1 MKRLIFEVLLLIGLA
16 AAGPYVWYLHNKVGA
31 DTTKVQ
37 TMTDRGEEAGK
48 KLETVT
54 QSLESA
60 QREVE
65 PLRLQSQQ
73 LQALRASLVSGQTLK
88 DLEAAYAKEKSLSP
102 ERHLGLGVLQILST
116 GKANEASVDS
126 LKKAM
131 AASDWGSRKQI
142 ICAAQNALSYAGQSV
157 DVLAECKPQA
167 SKPAPPAEPAD
178 KKAGG

>member
-1 MKRLIFEVLLLIGLA
+1 MKRLIFEVLLLIALA

-31 DTTKVQ
+31 DTAKVQ
-37 TMTDRGEEAGK
+37 TMTERGEEAEK
-48 KLETVT
+48 KLEALT
-54 QSLESA
+54 QSLEAA

-73 LQALRASLVSGQTLK
+73 LQALRASFASGQTLK
-88 DLEAAYAKEKSLSP
+88 DLEAAYAKEKTLSP

-116 GKANEASVDS
+116 GKANEAAVDS

-131 AASDWGSRKQI
+131 TASDWGSRKPI
-142 ICAAQNALSYAGQSV
+142 ICAAQNALSYAGQAI

-167 SKPAPPAEPAD
+167 SKPAPAAEPAE